1 MTSVNQR
8 RLLLLTLG
16 VSLLGDGTLVRSQP
30 SSRGMRRVGVL
41 APSTQSKDEIT
52 LKPFFDQMHALGW
65 VEGQNIAYERLYAN
79 DQQEAIGRLAAELV
93 ARRPDV
99 ILASPSVAALAAKKA
114 TQTIPI
120 VFATVP
126 DPVGLGLVE
135 SLARPNGNVTG
146 ISSMADSLTPK
157 RIELLRLIKPD
168 VKRLGILSDANDPI
182 AKAEQVAL
190 APIAASIGLTIVSAE
205 AANQVEFDAAV
216 AKLMAGGA
224 EAIYPGSVLAYN
236 LRERLIELASKNRV
250 PVIGLR
256 GLWADIGAIFSYGT
270 SLDDQHRRSA
280 LVVDKVLKGARPA
293 DIPVELPT
301 TFQLVV
307 NVRAAKSLGITI
319 PPSVLL
325 RADRVIE

>member
-1 MTSVNQR
+1 
-8 RLLLLTLG
+8 
-16 VSLLGDGTLVRSQP
+16 
-30 SSRGMRRVGVL
+30 
-41 APSTQSKDEIT
+41 
-52 LKPFFDQMHALGW
+52 
-65 VEGQNIAYERLYAN
+65 
-79 DQQEAIGRLAAELV
+79 
-93 ARRPDV
+93 
-99 ILASPSVAALAAKKA
+99 
-114 TQTIPI
+114 
-120 VFATVP
+120 
-126 DPVGLGLVE
+126 
-135 SLARPNGNVTG
+135 
-146 ISSMADSLTPK
+146 
-157 RIELLRLIKPD
+157 
-168 VKRLGILSDANDPI
+168 
-182 AKAEQVAL
+182 
-190 APIAASIGLTIVSAE
+190 LTIVSAE

-216 AKLMAGGA
+216 AKLIAVGA